1 MYKERR
7 EDSDFCLDCVVLFYL
22 EKVTD
27 DVGSNSRVI
36 STKRKYKERAQR
48 SVIKHFV
55 KEISGISDESED
67 IISRLPR

>member
-22 EKVTD
+22 KKVTD

-36 STKRKYKERAQR
+36 STKREYKERAQR
-48 SVIKHFV
+48 SVIKHFI
-55 KEISGISDESED
+55 KKISGISDESED
-67 IISRLPR
+67 IIS